1 MAAVYVD
8 DLIGATHH
16 AAELAEDFVKR
27 FGAKVSPPGSMYIGM
42 NYHQNMDEGW
52 ISIGFQTCLDRTMEK
67 IRGQTPEEIGLRS
80 MVGILLWVSMHIFA
94 TYLAEVKAL
103 TRRTNQNLLEDGKL
117 ALALIY
123 EIYERRGQQI
133 YYSRQ
138 SDSTVPFT
146 PRSSRIA
153 GVKDVSDFNA
163 IPATKG
169 ELIITPNDILLHD
182 DGIDVYAPDFDDIQS
197 EPELLPPDPRFTLTI
212 PTDASYAADQMSRRS
227 DLGYIIFVNGGPV
240 DWGSIRMAG
249 IADSSFNAEYCAM
262 SMGTKKTIPVQ
273 VLLNFMGI
281 EPPTPTQYCDST
293 SATMVARNPHR
304 LGAARSLGIREHA
317 TRFAISKSK
326 LYLCYS
332 ITEDMVADFL
342 TKRMPRKALAR
353 LSVVFFNNLKPNWA
367 NDPDHLLPLRDV
379 AWYPDLDLMD
389 PVEEYSTK

>member
-1 MAAVYVD
+1 
-8 DLIGATHH
+8 
-16 AAELAEDFVKR
+16 
-27 FGAKVSPPGSMYIGM
+27 
-42 NYHQNMDEGW
+42 
-52 ISIGFQTCLDRTMEK
+52 
-67 IRGQTPEEIGLRS
+67 

-133 YYSRQ
+133 YYTRQ
-138 SDSTVPFT
+138 SSTSTSFI
-146 PRSSRIA
+146 PRASRID
-153 GVKDVSDFNA
+153 GVDDVSDFNHQS
-163 IPATKG
+163 IPATNS
-169 ELIITPNDILLHD
+169 EVIITPNDILLQD
-182 DGIDVYAPDFDDIQS
+182 DGIDVYQPDFDDEVTS
-197 EPELLPPDPRFTLTI
+197 PEMLPQDARFQLTI

-227 DLGYIIFVNGGPV
+227 DMGYIIFLNGGPV
-240 DWGSIRMAG
+240 DWGSIRMCG

-273 VLLNFMGI
+273 VILNFMGI
-281 EPPTPTQYCDST
+281 ETPTPVQFCDST

-326 LYLCYS
+326 LDLCYS
-332 ITEDMVADFL
+332 ITEDMIADFL
-342 TKRMPRKALAR
+342 TKRMPRNALAR

-367 NDPDHLLPLRDV
+367 NNPDHLLPLRDV

-389 PVEEYSTK
+389 PIEEYSTK